1 MVFSTCEAI
10 ENRNISVAA
19 FVEKYS
25 DKASGILLLVIPF
38 VFNCGIFI
46 INVMVYFYVR
56 NHVNREMQSN
66 VNRCFDLMDSVL
78 VNLIPND
85 VQRLFSKTPSTEASQ
100 GKHPPSQ

>member
-1 MVFSTCEAI
+1 MVISACETLS
-10 ENRNISVAA
+10 NPNISVAE
-19 FVEKYS
+19 FVDTYS

-38 VFNCGIFI
+38 LFNCGVFI

-56 NHVNREMQSN
+56 NHVKGEMQSS

-85 VQRLFSKTPSTEASQ
+85 VQRLFSKTPSDEASQ
-100 GKHPPSQ
+100 R